1 MNEQEN
7 VNLIPEKIPE
17 TQPEAASP
25 PAQPEAPA
33 DSPNAAEE
41 AASLGAEALY
51 RRWMEEADAA
61 REIYPQL
68 DLEAELRNP
77 KFVGLLRGKV
87 DIRTAYEAV
96 HMEEILPAAMQYAA
110 RRVEEKLAN
119 SLRAAPR
126 PAENGMTGQ
135 GAVVTGRDPAKISR
149 QDYADICRRVAQGER
164 VSFG

>member
-7 VNLIPEKIPE
+7 ENLIPEEIPE
-17 TQPEAASP
+17 TQPEAAMP
-25 PAQPEAPA
+25 PAQPEASA
-33 DSPNAAEE
+33 DSPAAAEE
-41 AASLGAEALY
+41 AASAGAEALY

-110 RRVEEKLAN
+110 RRKTA
-119 SLRAAPR
+119 
-126 PAENGMTGQ
+126 
-135 GAVVTGRDPAKISR
+135 
-149 QDYADICRRVAQGER
+149 
-164 VSFG
+164 